1 MRLLGHQRACVVA
14 LGGLAPTPMRLALL
28 LLPLLAACASAPR
41 TPVSASPPW
50 PEEQPDADLQAA
62 VERAVQGF
70 EGRVGVYVR
79 HLPTGRTAALRAD
92 SLFPTAS
99 MIKVPI
105 LVGTL
110 AAVERGELGW
120 DETLTFRD
128 SLRYDDYGLVGLL
141 QDSAG
146 VAVHRLAEEM
156 LSSSDNN
163 ASLWL
168 QALSGGGEA
177 INDLLAARGYT
188 GTRMNSRTP
197 GRRGDWERYGWGQ
210 TTPREIARLVR
221 EIVDRDV
228 DVISPGA
235 DEEMHRALTRTF
247 YDDEMVSAVPPRV
260 QVASKQGA
268 VSASRSEVAYVHAPS
283 GPYVLAVITDGQA
296 DQSWEPG
303 NAGWELIREI
313 AGIAWRTF
321 EPESDWRPAP
331 GGARYQLGE

>member
-1 MRLLGHQRACVVA
+1 MLVRSLRIPLACLLVA
-14 LGGLAPTPMRLALL
+14 G
-28 LLPLLAACASAPR
+28 CASAP
-41 TPVSASPPW
+41 PSASGPPW
-50 PEEQPDADLQAA
+50 SEPHADASLQRA
-62 VERAVQGF
+62 VEDAVAGF
-70 EGRVGVYVR
+70 DGRVGVYVW
-79 HLPTGRTAALRAD
+79 HLPSGRSAEVAAD

-99 MIKVPI
+99 IIKVPI
-105 LVGTL
+105 LVATM
-110 AAVERGELGW
+110 AAVDEGRLGW
-120 DETLTFRD
+120 NDRLVFRD

-141 QDSAG
+141 QDSAR

-168 QALSGGGEA
+168 QHLSGTGVRINEILEA
-177 INDLLAARGYT
+177 QGYV

-210 TTPREIARLVR
+210 TTPREMARLFR

-228 DVISPGA
+228 DVISPAA

-247 YDDEMVSAVPPRV
+247 LDDEMVGVVPPGV

-283 GPYVLAVITDGQA
+283 GPYVLAVFTADQA
-296 DQSWEPG
+296 DQSWEST

-313 AGIAWRTF
+313 AALAWRTF
-321 EPESDWRPAP
+321 EPASDWKSAP
-331 GGARYQLGE
+331 GGERFRLGE